1 MCLGSEARAANAAAT
16 KDYEFKLLKRK
27 ANWMQ
32 DLSLTKASHVQYEQ
46 GITASNL
53 GLAGIYGDIQEKYGD
68 LIGQAFQES
77 ETDYQ
82 QYLQQNKGGQLEAA
96 GRTGR
101 SIGRTS
107 TLDLAGYLRKGSRRA
122 YQLTQAADELS
133 GKAGEAAGQA
143 RAQQLQMFAQVAFE
157 KQPDFAPPPPVYK
170 NVGMAMFQDALSI
183 GSSIATMA
191 TGLPLDIFKNTP
203 EVPGTQT

>member
-1 MCLGSEARAANAAAT
+1 
-16 KDYEFKLLKRK
+16 
-27 ANWMQ
+27 MQ
-32 DLSLTKASHVQYEQ
+32 DLSVTRAEHVQYEQ

-53 GLAGIYGDIQEKYGD
+53 GLAGAYGEIEEKRQE
-68 LIGQAFQES
+68 LIGQMF
-77 ETDYQ
+77 
-82 QYLQQNKGGQLEAA
+82 QQNEAEWQEFLQKNTGGQLEAA